1 MLPATNVETFF
12 CSTGMSAMNEGPVTE
27 ATAGDEVETGISLR
41 SEDWVLGMREDR
53 GEGVHEGLENKDR

>member
-1 MLPATNVETFF
+1 
-12 CSTGMSAMNEGPVTE
+12 MSAMNEGPVTE

-41 SEDWVLGMREDR
+41 SEAWVLGMSEDR